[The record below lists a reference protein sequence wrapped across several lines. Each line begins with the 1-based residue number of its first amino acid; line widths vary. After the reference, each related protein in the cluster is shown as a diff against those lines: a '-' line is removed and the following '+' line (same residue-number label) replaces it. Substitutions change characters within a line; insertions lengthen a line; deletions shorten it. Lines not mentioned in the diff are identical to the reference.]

1 MTYCFI
7 LALESKLQDLMDVCK
22 KGAQE
27 ASDLQNE
34 VITAV
39 KKHAEALRTAMD
51 DKTDASVV

>member
-1 MTYCFI
+1 
-7 LALESKLQDLMDVCK
+7 MDICK

-51 DKTDASVV
+51 DKTDASVLYYYMNLLIAADEL

>member
-1 MTYCFI
+1 
-7 LALESKLQDLMDVCK
+7 MDACK